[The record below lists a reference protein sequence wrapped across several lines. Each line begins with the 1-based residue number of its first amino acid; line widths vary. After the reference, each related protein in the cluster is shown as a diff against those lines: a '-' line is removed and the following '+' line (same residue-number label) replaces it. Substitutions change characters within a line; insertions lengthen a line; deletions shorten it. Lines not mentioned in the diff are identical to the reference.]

1 MILYQFAQDMAECDV
16 AFLNPRG
23 DCGWHDKGI
32 VDESGQ
38 LAACRSGP
46 RHRGQTTFT
55 GGGDTLQHVRRI
67 PAGADA
73 DRNVAWS
80 AMRPHLAGKQ
90 FFIAVVVRDA
100 GNGGDVR
107 RQRDRRQRHPVALV
121 PSDKFRR
128 DMGGIR
134 RTPAVAE
141 EKNFIAVTEGLRDE
155 RGDLHDS
162 VDMFARKLLLDVRTV
177 GKGRQNKC
185 LHGGIL
191 GKGVWAVKV
200 GGSLHHILHILQHQI
215 EHGIGRCYSRRAMAK
230 DQPIKALVIALVDDA
245 MSAVYS
251 INRLTPEA
259 LCFVL
264 PEGSKALVESA
275 VQPNIQQMPRRWD
288 WIVLAETA
296 EFPTSYQTLARSL
309 PELLRTWEVQP
320 GELVVDVSG
329 ATPAMAGALTV
340 VALPWT
346 SRLVELSP
354 AREGLEGDRIE
365 LGTKTLVWTQS
376 NPWDEQATVSRREG
390 CELFNRGLF
399 HAAAKLFHDVELR
412 VSGGQ
417 KPLYRALTDLAD
429 GYELWERFHY
439 RQAWD
444 KLKTAMKA
452 LEMASL
458 WGGPPGL
465 KSVVPPIKANA
476 GFLEK
481 IVLDSAEV
489 KEFVPLDLLAHAGR
503 RLLAGRD
510 PEAAMVSLVR
520 ALEAFA
526 QVRLH
531 KAHKM
536 KSWDV
541 SPEQLPQAI
550 QEMCRTCYLEDVDGK
565 YKLPL
570 QAQFR
575 VLAGLGDQLGQ
586 TFLREWQ
593 KMKPLLDA
601 ANHAVLGHGFEPI
614 KSERVQQLYDVIVR
628 LTGVAESSLPKFPVL
643 SL

>member
-1 MILYQFAQDMAECDV
+1 
-16 AFLNPRG
+16 
-23 DCGWHDKGI
+23 
-32 VDESGQ
+32 
-38 LAACRSGP
+38 
-46 RHRGQTTFT
+46 
-55 GGGDTLQHVRRI
+55 
-67 PAGADA
+67 
-73 DRNVAWS
+73 
-80 AMRPHLAGKQ
+80 
-90 FFIAVVVRDA
+90 
-100 GNGGDVR
+100 
-107 RQRDRRQRHPVALV
+107 
-121 PSDKFRR
+121 
-128 DMGGIR
+128 
-134 RTPAVAE
+134 
-141 EKNFIAVTEGLRDE
+141 
-155 RGDLHDS
+155 
-162 VDMFARKLLLDVRTV
+162 
-177 GKGRQNKC
+177 
-185 LHGGIL
+185 
-191 GKGVWAVKV
+191 
-200 GGSLHHILHILQHQI
+200 
-215 EHGIGRCYSRRAMAK
+215 
-230 DQPIKALVIALVDDA
+230 

-264 PEGSKALVESA
+264 PEASKALVESD
-275 VQPNIQQMPRRWD
+275 VQPKIQQMPKRWD
-288 WIVLAETA
+288 WIVMGETA
-296 EFPTSYQTLARSL
+296 EFPASYQTLARTL

-320 GELVVDVSG
+320 GELVVDLTG

-354 AREGLEGDRIE
+354 AREGLDGDRIE

-376 NPWDEQATVSRREG
+376 NPWDEHATVSRREG

-399 HAAAKLFHDVELR
+399 HAAAKFFHDVELR

-444 KLKTAMKA
+444 KLKTATKA

-510 PEAAMVSLVR
+510 PEAAMVALVR

-541 SPEQLPQAI
+541 SPEQLPQAL
-550 QEMCRTCYLEDVDGK
+550 QEMCRTCYLEDIDGK